1 MVAQSIMSYVESRK
15 SRITS
20 MRATPVYLFNSEQTS
35 WPMIEWTEMDNVWTL
50 AIFHF
55 ENVNQ
60 PEDGSWLMHSGI
72 PYATKG
78 CWRRS
83 RIDWN
88 VADINHLGILFG
100 VAQHALGVLEW
111 QVEDTIELYNHI
123 SSQNYSINEYGSRN
137 ILLISKYDKICQHSL
152 PSYLK
157 NEANGFR
164 I

>member
-1 MVAQSIMSYVESRK
+1 MIAQSIMAYVQSRK

-35 WPMIEWTEMDNVWTL
+35 WPMIEWTEIDNVWTL

-60 PEDGSWLMHSGI
+60 PQEGSWLMHSGI
-72 PYATKG
+72 PYATKR

-88 VADINHLGILFG
+88 VADINHLKILFG

-111 QVEDTIELYNHI
+111 QVEDVIELISQI
-123 SSQNYSINEYGSRN
+123 SSQNYSINEYGSLN
-137 ILLISKYDKICQHSL
+137 ILLISKDDKICEHSL
-152 PSYLK
+152 PPCLK
-157 NEANGFR
+157 NETNGFL